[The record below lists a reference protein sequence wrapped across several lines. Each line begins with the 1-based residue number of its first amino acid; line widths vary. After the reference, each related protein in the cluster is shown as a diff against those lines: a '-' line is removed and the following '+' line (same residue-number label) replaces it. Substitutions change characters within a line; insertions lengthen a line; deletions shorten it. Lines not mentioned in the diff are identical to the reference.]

1 MKLEFETYVVAIS
14 FITSFFA
21 VFLSN
26 GIIIGVPAIAQDFA
40 MNNVIQNW
48 VPTIFF
54 LVVAVFTVPAGQ
66 ISGKFG
72 VKKSLLAGILVFL
85 AGSIGACLSFSTES
99 FLVFRIIQGAGVA
112 FLNVSAMA
120 MVVHA
125 VKPQNRGKALGFTVT
140 GVYLATSLSPV
151 ICGFLVHNLG
161 WRSMFY
167 FVIPFLVLCIIL
179 MILKIPQEWKTY
191 EKDKID
197 KVGSVLYAIGILAF
211 IYGFTSLITTTGKIL
226 TLTGL
231 IILAIFGWYEL
242 RQKSPVFNMNLFKN
256 KKFTSSNVAALCS
269 YLAIMVVTTIL
280 NYHFQYVRGW
290 DAQMSGMI
298 LIITPI
304 IMAIMAP
311 NAGKLSDRIHP
322 QKLAALGIGIAAIG
336 NPTVYRCS
344 CNGAAGYRNGAL
356 LKSEHERHHEL
367 SSSKRCADSIRITGN
382 NENHRPNNEFR
393 AFDIDICMGNGQP
406 ETGSSICGNDC
417 AGITNN
423 LYNMYSRMCPCGIRI
438 TCRNQVK
445 RQIQHRPL
453 NQKTYL
459 GTAFQCSDI
468 HFSIFLM
475 SFSSP
480 FGIY

>member
-1 MKLEFETYVVAIS
+1 MKFDLETIVVFVS

-72 VKKSLLAGILVFL
+72 VKKSLLAGILVYL
-85 AGSIGACLSFSTES
+85 IGSIGAVLSFSTES
-99 FLVFRIIQGAGVA
+99 FLIFRIMQGAGVA

-125 VKPQNRGKALGFTVT
+125 VAPKNRGKALGFTVT

-179 MILKIPQEWKTY
+179 MITKIPQEWKTY
-191 EKDKID
+191 QDDKID
-197 KVGSVLYAIGILAF
+197 KVGSILYGIGILFF
-211 IYGFTSLITTTGKIL
+211 IYGFTSLITTPGKIL
-226 TLTGL
+226 TVLG
-231 IILAIFGWYEL
+231 IILLVIFGAYEL

-256 KKFTSSNVAALCS
+256 KKFTSSNIAALCS
-269 YLAIMVVTTIL
+269 YIAVMVVTTIL

-311 NAGKLSDRIHP
+311 NAGKLSDKIHP
-322 QKLAALGIGIAAIG
+322 QKLAALGMGIA
-336 NPTVYRCS
+336 TV
-344 CNGAAGYRNGAL
+344 AL
-356 LKSEHERHHEL
+356 LIL
-367 SSSKRCADSIRITGN
+367 TFLTGKT
-382 NENHRPNNEFR
+382 PLYMVII
-393 AFDIDICMGNGQP
+393 AMILQGIGMG
-406 ETGSSICGNDC
+406 
-417 AGITNN
+417 
-423 LYNMYSRMCPCGIRI
+423 L
-438 TCRNQVK
+438 
-445 RQIQHRPL
+445 
-453 NQKTYL
+453 
-459 GTAFQCSDI
+459 
-468 HFSIFLM
+468 
-475 SFSSP
+475 FSSP
-480 FGIY
+480 NMNAIMSSVPPKDAPTASASQATMRTIGQTMSLGLLTLVFAWIMGSLELAPQYASMIVQASQTICGICTVACLLAIFASLVGVKSKDKFNTGR

>member
-1 MKLEFETYVVAIS
+1 MKIEFETYVVLIS

-26 GIIIGVPAIAQDFA
+26 GIIIGVPAIAQEFE

-72 VKKSLLAGILVFL
+72 VKKSLLAGVIVYLI
-85 AGSIGACLSFSTES
+85 ASIGACLSISTET
-99 FLVFRIIQGAGVA
+99 FLIFRILQGAGVA

-120 MVVHA
+120 MVVQA

-179 MILKIPQEWKTY
+179 MIFKIPQEWKTY

-197 KVGSVLYAIGILAF
+197 KVGSMIYGIGILAF
-211 IYGFTSLITTTGKIL
+211 IYGFTTLTTQ
-226 TLTGL
+226 TGL
-231 IILAIFGWYEL
+231 IITVLGIVLLIIFGAYEL
-242 RQKSPVFNMNLFKN
+242 RQKSPVFNINLFRN
-256 KKFTSSNVAALCS
+256 AKFTSSNIAALCS
-269 YLAIMVVTTIL
+269 YIAVMVVTTIL

-304 IMAIMAP
+304 LMAIMAP
-311 NAGKLSDRIHP
+311 NAGKLSDKVHP
-322 QKLAALGIGIAAIG
+322 QKLAALGMGIA
-336 NPTVYRCS
+336 TV
-344 CNGAAGYRNGAL
+344 AL
-356 LKSEHERHHEL
+356 LIL
-367 SSSKRCADSIRITGN
+367 TFLNGN
-382 NENHRPNNEFR
+382 TPLYLVVI
-393 AFDIDICMGNGQP
+393 AMILQGIGMG
-406 ETGSSICGNDC
+406 
-417 AGITNN
+417 
-423 LYNMYSRMCPCGIRI
+423 L
-438 TCRNQVK
+438 
-445 RQIQHRPL
+445 
-453 NQKTYL
+453 
-459 GTAFQCSDI
+459 
-468 HFSIFLM
+468 
-475 SFSSP
+475 FSSP
-480 FGIY
+480 NMNAIMSSVPPKDAPTASASQATMRTIGQTMSLGLLTLVFAWVMGNLELAPQYASMIVQSSQIICGICTVACVLAIFASLVGIKSKDQFNTKRG

>member
-1 MKLEFETYVVAIS
+1 MKFDLETIVVFVS

-72 VKKSLLAGILVFL
+72 VKKSLLAGILVYL
-85 AGSIGACLSFSTES
+85 IGSIGAVLSFSTES
-99 FLVFRIIQGAGVA
+99 FLIFRIMQGAGVA

-125 VKPQNRGKALGFTVT
+125 VAPKNRGKALGFTVT

-179 MILKIPQEWKTY
+179 MITKIPQEWKTY
-191 EKDKID
+191 QDDKID
-197 KVGSVLYAIGILAF
+197 KVGSILYGIGILFF
-211 IYGFTSLITTTGKIL
+211 IYGFTSLITTPGKIL
-226 TLTGL
+226 TVLG
-231 IILAIFGWYEL
+231 IILLVIFGAYEL

-256 KKFTSSNVAALCS
+256 KKFTSSNIAALCS
-269 YLAIMVVTTIL
+269 YIAVMVVTTIL

-311 NAGKLSDRIHP
+311 NAGKLSDKIHP
-322 QKLAALGIGIAAIG
+322 QKLAALGMGIA
-336 NPTVYRCS
+336 TV
-344 CNGAAGYRNGAL
+344 AL
-356 LKSEHERHHEL
+356 LIL
-367 SSSKRCADSIRITGN
+367 TFLTGKT
-382 NENHRPNNEFR
+382 PLYMVII
-393 AFDIDICMGNGQP
+393 AMILQGIGMG
-406 ETGSSICGNDC
+406 
-417 AGITNN
+417 
-423 LYNMYSRMCPCGIRI
+423 L
-438 TCRNQVK
+438 
-445 RQIQHRPL
+445 
-453 NQKTYL
+453 
-459 GTAFQCSDI
+459 
-468 HFSIFLM
+468 
-475 SFSSP
+475 FSSP
-480 FGIY
+480 NMNAIMSSVPPKDAPTASASQATMRTIGQTMSLGLLTLVFAWIMGSLELAPQYAGMIVQASQIICGICTAACLLAIFASLVGVKSKDKFNTGR

>member
-1 MKLEFETYVVAIS
+1 MKIELETYVVLVS

-26 GIIIGVPAIAQDFA
+26 GIIIGVPAIAQEFA

-72 VKKSLLAGILVFL
+72 VKKSLLAGISVFL
-85 AGSIGACLSFSTES
+85 IGSIGACLAFSTES
-99 FLVFRIIQGAGVA
+99 FLIFRIIQGAGVA

-197 KVGSVLYAIGILAF
+197 KTGSVLYGIGILAF

-226 TLTGL
+226 TVFGL
-231 IILAIFGWYEL
+231 ILLVIFGMFEL
-242 RQKSPVFNMNLFKN
+242 RQKSPVFNMNLFRN
-256 KKFTSSNVAALCS
+256 AKFTSSNIAALCS
-269 YLAIMVVTTIL
+269 YIAVMVVTTIL

-290 DAQMSGMI
+290 DAQMAGLI

-304 IMAIMAP
+304 LMAIMAP
-311 NAGKLSDRIHP
+311 NAGKLSDKIHP
-322 QKLAALGIGIAAIG
+322 QKLAAMGMGIATVALLILTFLNKSTPLYIVVIAMILQGIG
-336 NPTVYRCS
+336 
-344 CNGAAGYRNGAL
+344 
-356 LKSEHERHHEL
+356 
-367 SSSKRCADSIRITGN
+367 
-382 NENHRPNNEFR
+382 
-393 AFDIDICMGNGQP
+393 MG
-406 ETGSSICGNDC
+406 
-417 AGITNN
+417 
-423 LYNMYSRMCPCGIRI
+423 L
-438 TCRNQVK
+438 
-445 RQIQHRPL
+445 
-453 NQKTYL
+453 
-459 GTAFQCSDI
+459 
-468 HFSIFLM
+468 
-475 SFSSP
+475 FSSP
-480 FGIY
+480 NMNAIMSSVPPKDAPTASASQATMRTIGQTMSLGLLTLVFAWVMGSLELAPQYANMIVQASQTICMICTAACILAVFASLVGIRSKDEFNTKRG

>member
-1 MKLEFETYVVAIS
+1 MKFDLETIVVFVS

-72 VKKSLLAGILVFL
+72 VKKSLLAGILVYL
-85 AGSIGACLSFSTES
+85 IGSIGAVLSFSTES
-99 FLVFRIIQGAGVA
+99 FLIFRIMQGAGVA

-125 VKPQNRGKALGFTVT
+125 VAPKNRGKALGFTVT

-179 MILKIPQEWKTY
+179 MITKIPQEWKTY
-191 EKDKID
+191 QDDKID
-197 KVGSVLYAIGILAF
+197 KVGSILYGIGILFF
-211 IYGFTSLITTTGKIL
+211 IYGFTSLITTPGKIL
-226 TLTGL
+226 TVLG
-231 IILAIFGWYEL
+231 IILLVIFGAYEL

-256 KKFTSSNVAALCS
+256 KKFTSSNIAALCS
-269 YLAIMVVTTIL
+269 YIAVMVVTTIL

-290 DAQMSGMI
+290 DAQMFGMI

-311 NAGKLSDRIHP
+311 NAGKLSDKIHP
-322 QKLAALGIGIAAIG
+322 QKLAALGMGIA
-336 NPTVYRCS
+336 TV
-344 CNGAAGYRNGAL
+344 AL
-356 LKSEHERHHEL
+356 LIL
-367 SSSKRCADSIRITGN
+367 TFLTGKT
-382 NENHRPNNEFR
+382 PLYMVII
-393 AFDIDICMGNGQP
+393 AMILQGIGMG
-406 ETGSSICGNDC
+406 
-417 AGITNN
+417 
-423 LYNMYSRMCPCGIRI
+423 L
-438 TCRNQVK
+438 
-445 RQIQHRPL
+445 
-453 NQKTYL
+453 
-459 GTAFQCSDI
+459 
-468 HFSIFLM
+468 
-475 SFSSP
+475 FSSP
-480 FGIY
+480 NMNAIMSSVPPKDAPTASASQATMRTIGQTMSLGLLTLVFAWIMGSLELAPQYAGMIVQASQIICGICTAACLLAIFASLVGVKSKDKFNTGR

>member
-1 MKLEFETYVVAIS
+1 MEIKFETYVVFIS

-26 GIIIGVPAIAQDFA
+26 GIIIGVPAIASEFT

-72 VKKSLLAGILVFL
+72 VKKSLLSGIIVFL
-85 AGSIGACLSFSTES
+85 IGSIGASLSFSTES
-99 FLVFRIIQGAGVA
+99 FLLFRIIQGAGVA

-120 MVVHA
+120 MVVSA

-179 MILKIPQEWKTY
+179 MIFKIPQEWKTY
-191 EKDKID
+191 QNDKID
-197 KVGSVLYAIGILAF
+197 KVGSLIYALGILAF
-211 IYGFTSLITTTGKIL
+211 IYGFTTLITTNGKIL
-226 TLTGL
+226 TAIGIILL
-231 IILAIFGWYEL
+231 IIFGAYEL
-242 RQKSPVFNMNLFKN
+242 KQKSPVFNMNLFKN
-256 KKFTSSNVAALCS
+256 KKFTSSNIAALCS

-290 DAQMSGMI
+290 DAQMSGLI

-311 NAGKLSDRIHP
+311 NSGKLSDKVHP
-322 QKLAALGIGIAAIG
+322 QKLAAAGMAIAAI
-336 NPTVYRCS
+336 
-344 CNGAAGYRNGAL
+344 AL
-356 LKSEHERHHEL
+356 AILTFLTNSTPIYIVVL
-367 SSSKRCADSIRITGN
+367 AMILQGIG
-382 NENHRPNNEFR
+382 
-393 AFDIDICMGNGQP
+393 MG
-406 ETGSSICGNDC
+406 
-417 AGITNN
+417 
-423 LYNMYSRMCPCGIRI
+423 L
-438 TCRNQVK
+438 
-445 RQIQHRPL
+445 
-453 NQKTYL
+453 
-459 GTAFQCSDI
+459 
-468 HFSIFLM
+468 
-475 SFSSP
+475 FSSP
-480 FGIY
+480 NMNAIMSSVPPKDAPTASASQATMRTIGQTMSLGLLTLIFAWIMGNLELSPQHSEMIIQSSQIICGICTVACTLAIFASLVGIKSKDEFNTKRN

>member
-1 MKLEFETYVVAIS
+1 MEIKFETYVIFVS

-99 FLVFRIIQGAGVA
+99 FLIFRMMQGAGVA

-120 MVVHA
+120 MVVQA
-125 VKPQNRGKALGFTVT
+125 VAPQNRGKALGFTVT

-167 FVIPFLVLCIIL
+167 FVIPFLLLCIIL

-191 EKDKID
+191 EHDTID
-197 KVGSVLYAIGILAF
+197 KVGSVLYGIGILAF
-211 IYGFTSLITTTGKIL
+211 IYGFTTLISTTGKFLSVLGIIL
-226 TLTGL
+226 L
-231 IILAIFGWYEL
+231 IIFGYYEL
-242 RQKSPVFNMNLFKN
+242 KQKSPVFNMNLFKN
-256 KKFTSSNVAALCS
+256 KKFTSSNIAALCS

-304 IMAIMAP
+304 IMALMAP
-311 NAGKLSDRIHP
+311 NSGKLSDKIHP
-322 QKLAALGIGIAAIG
+322 QKLAALGIGIAAI
-336 NPTVYRCS
+336 
-344 CNGAAGYRNGAL
+344 AL
-356 LKSEHERHHEL
+356 AILTFL
-367 SSSKRCADSIRITGN
+367 SGDTPLYVVVIAMILQGIG
-382 NENHRPNNEFR
+382 
-393 AFDIDICMGNGQP
+393 MG
-406 ETGSSICGNDC
+406 
-417 AGITNN
+417 
-423 LYNMYSRMCPCGIRI
+423 L
-438 TCRNQVK
+438 
-445 RQIQHRPL
+445 
-453 NQKTYL
+453 
-459 GTAFQCSDI
+459 
-468 HFSIFLM
+468 
-475 SFSSP
+475 FSSP
-480 FGIY
+480 NMNAIMSSVPPKDAPTASASQATMRTIGQTMSLGLLTLVFAWVMGNLELAPQYATMIVQASQTICLICTIACVLAVFASLVGIKSSDKFNTNR

>member
-1 MKLEFETYVVAIS
+1 M
-14 FITSFFA
+14 
-21 VFLSN
+21 SN

-72 VKKSLLAGILVFL
+72 VKKSLLAGIIVYLI
-85 AGSIGACLSFSTES
+85 GSIGAVLSFSTES
-99 FLVFRIIQGAGVA
+99 FLVFRIMQGAGVA

-125 VKPQNRGKALGFTVT
+125 VAPKNRGKALGFTVT

-179 MILKIPQEWKTY
+179 MITKIPQEWKTY
-191 EKDKID
+191 QDDKID
-197 KVGSVLYAIGILAF
+197 KVGSILYGIGILFF
-211 IYGFTSLITTTGKIL
+211 IYGFTSLITTPGKIL
-226 TLTGL
+226 TVLG
-231 IILAIFGWYEL
+231 IILLVIFGAYEL

-256 KKFTSSNVAALCS
+256 KKFTSSNIAALCS
-269 YLAIMVVTTIL
+269 YIAVMVVTTIL

-311 NAGKLSDRIHP
+311 NAGKLSDKIHP
-322 QKLAALGIGIAAIG
+322 QKLAALGMGIA
-336 NPTVYRCS
+336 TV
-344 CNGAAGYRNGAL
+344 AL
-356 LKSEHERHHEL
+356 LIL
-367 SSSKRCADSIRITGN
+367 TFLTGKT
-382 NENHRPNNEFR
+382 PLYMVII
-393 AFDIDICMGNGQP
+393 AMILQGIGMG
-406 ETGSSICGNDC
+406 
-417 AGITNN
+417 
-423 LYNMYSRMCPCGIRI
+423 L
-438 TCRNQVK
+438 
-445 RQIQHRPL
+445 
-453 NQKTYL
+453 
-459 GTAFQCSDI
+459 
-468 HFSIFLM
+468 
-475 SFSSP
+475 FSSP
-480 FGIY
+480 NMNAIMSSVPPKDAPTASASQATMRTIGQTMSLGLLTLVFAWIMGSLELAPQYAGMIVQASQIICGICTVACLLAIFASLVGVKSKDKFNTGR

>member
-1 MKLEFETYVVAIS
+1 MKIEFETYVVLIS

-85 AGSIGACLSFSTES
+85 FGSIGACLAFSTET
-99 FLVFRIIQGAGVA
+99 FLVFRIMQGAGVA

-167 FVIPFLVLCIIL
+167 FVIPFLVVCIIL
-179 MILKIPQEWKTY
+179 MILKIPHEWKTY

-197 KVGSVLYAIGILAF
+197 KVGSILYGIGILMF
-211 IYGFTSLITTTGKIL
+211 IYGFTTLITTTGQIL
-226 TLTGL
+226 TVAGIILL
-231 IILAIFGWYEL
+231 IIFGAYEL

-256 KKFTSSNVAALCS
+256 KKFTSSNIAAVCS

-290 DAQMSGMI
+290 NAQMSGMI

-311 NAGKLSDRIHP
+311 NAGKLSDKIHP
-322 QKLAALGIGIAAIG
+322 QKLCGGW
-336 NPTVYRCS
+336 NRNCRCCS
-344 CNGAAGYRNGAL
+344 CNIDFPDTGHTTLYGCSCYGSSGYRYGTFL
-356 LKSEHERHHEL
+356 ISEYECNHEFR
-367 SSSKRCADSIRITGN
+367 SSKGCSYSFSITGN
-382 NENHRPNNEFR
+382 HENNRPDHESRTSNTG
-393 AFDIDICMGNGQP
+393 ICLGNGQFRACP
-406 ETGSSICGNDC
+406 SICRHDC
-417 AGITNN
+417 AGISNN
-423 LYNMYSRMCPCGIRI
+423 MRNMYICMHIVSVRFPCW
-438 TCRNQVK
+438 NQVK
-445 RQIQHRPL
+445 R
-453 NQKTYL
+453 
-459 GTAFQCSDI
+459 
-468 HFSIFLM
+468 
-475 SFSSP
+475 
-480 FGIY
+480 

>member
-1 MKLEFETYVVAIS
+1 MKIEFETYVVLIS

-26 GIIIGVPAIAQDFA
+26 GIIIGVPAIAQEFA

-72 VKKSLLAGILVFL
+72 VKKSLLAGVIVYLI
-85 AGSIGACLSFSTES
+85 ASIGACLSISTET
-99 FLVFRIIQGAGVA
+99 FLIFRILQGAGVA

-120 MVVHA
+120 MVVQA

-167 FVIPFLVLCIIL
+167 FVIPFLVLCILL
-179 MILKIPQEWKTY
+179 MIFKIPQEWKTY

-197 KVGSVLYAIGILAF
+197 KVGSMIYGMGILAF
-211 IYGFTSLITTTGKIL
+211 IYGFTTLTTQ
-226 TLTGL
+226 TGL
-231 IILAIFGWYEL
+231 IITVLGIVLLIIFGAYEL
-242 RQKSPVFNMNLFKN
+242 RQKSPVFNMNLFRN
-256 KKFTSSNVAALCS
+256 AKFTSSNIAALCS
-269 YLAIMVVTTIL
+269 YIAVMVVTTIL

-304 IMAIMAP
+304 LMAIMAP
-311 NAGKLSDRIHP
+311 NAGKLSDKVHP
-322 QKLAALGIGIAAIG
+322 QKLAALGMGIATA
-336 NPTVYRCS
+336 
-344 CNGAAGYRNGAL
+344 AL
-356 LKSEHERHHEL
+356 LIL
-367 SSSKRCADSIRITGN
+367 TFLNGN
-382 NENHRPNNEFR
+382 TPLYLVVI
-393 AFDIDICMGNGQP
+393 AMILQGIGMG
-406 ETGSSICGNDC
+406 
-417 AGITNN
+417 
-423 LYNMYSRMCPCGIRI
+423 L
-438 TCRNQVK
+438 
-445 RQIQHRPL
+445 
-453 NQKTYL
+453 
-459 GTAFQCSDI
+459 
-468 HFSIFLM
+468 
-475 SFSSP
+475 FSSP
-480 FGIY
+480 NMNAIMSSVPPKDAPTASASQATMRTIGQTMSLGLLTLVFAWVMGNLELAPQYASMIVQSSQIICGICTVACVLAIFASLVGIKSKDQFNTKRG

>member
-1 MKLEFETYVVAIS
+1 MEIKFETYVVFIS

-72 VKKSLLAGILVFL
+72 VKKSLLAGIIVFL
-85 AGSIGACLSFSTES
+85 IGSIGACLSFSTES
-99 FLVFRIIQGAGVA
+99 FLIFRIMQGAGVA

-125 VKPQNRGKALGFTVT
+125 VSPKSRGKALGFTVT

-179 MILKIPQEWKTY
+179 MITKIPQEWKTY
-191 EKDKID
+191 QDDKVD
-197 KVGSVLYAIGILAF
+197 KVGSLLYGIGILFF
-211 IYGFTSLITTTGKIL
+211 IYGFTSLITTPGKIL
-226 TLTGL
+226 TVLG
-231 IILAIFGWYEL
+231 IILLVIFGAYEL

-290 DAQMSGMI
+290 NAQMSGAI

-311 NAGKLSDRIHP
+311 NSGRLSDKIHP
-322 QKLAALGIGIAAIG
+322 QKLAAIGIGIAAI
-336 NPTVYRCS
+336 
-344 CNGAAGYRNGAL
+344 AL
-356 LKSEHERHHEL
+356 LIL
-367 SSSKRCADSIRITGN
+367 TFLTGDT
-382 NENHRPNNEFR
+382 PLYVVIL
-393 AFDIDICMGNGQP
+393 AMILQGIGMG
-406 ETGSSICGNDC
+406 
-417 AGITNN
+417 
-423 LYNMYSRMCPCGIRI
+423 L
-438 TCRNQVK
+438 
-445 RQIQHRPL
+445 
-453 NQKTYL
+453 
-459 GTAFQCSDI
+459 
-468 HFSIFLM
+468 
-475 SFSSP
+475 FSSP
-480 FGIY
+480 NMNAIMSSVPPKDAPTASASQATMRTIGQTMSLGLLTLVFAWIMGNLELAPQYAGMIVQASQIICGICTLACVLAVFASLVGVKSKDKFNTGR